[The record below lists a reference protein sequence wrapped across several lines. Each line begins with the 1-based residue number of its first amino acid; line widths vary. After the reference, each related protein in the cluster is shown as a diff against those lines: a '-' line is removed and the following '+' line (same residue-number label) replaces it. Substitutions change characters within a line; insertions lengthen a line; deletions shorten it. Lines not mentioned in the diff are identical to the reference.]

1 MLERDELL
9 RRVGLET
16 HTPTSDFF
24 TGLGLF
30 AVGVLV
36 GAGLGLMF
44 APKRGEDM
52 RAMMTEA
59 WKNRPAARPA
69 RTSRRWAPR
78 RRCRRRRRRA
88 TERPPRGS
96 RSRITPPSRARGDGT
111 QAGSAARLTAH
122 D

>member
-1 MLERDELL
+1 MAMGWKGMRRLLDREELL

-30 AVGVLV
+30 SVGVLV
-36 GAGLGLMF
+36 GAGLGLLF

-59 WKNRPAARPA
+59 WRNRVGRGG
-69 RTSRRWAPR
+69 APEY
-78 RRCRRRRRRA
+78 RA
-88 TERPPRGS
+88 MGGEASAQASSTE
-96 RSRITPPSRARGDGT
+96 
-111 QAGSAARLTAH
+111 H
-122 D
+122 

>member
-1 MLERDELL
+1 MAMGWKGMRRLLDREELL

-30 AVGVLV
+30 SVGVLV
-36 GAGLGLMF
+36 GAGLGLLF

-59 WKNRPAARPA
+59 WRNRVGRGAPEY
-69 RTSRRWAPR
+69 RTMGGEASVQASS
-78 RRCRRRRRRA
+78 
-88 TERPPRGS
+88 TE
-96 RSRITPPSRARGDGT
+96 
-111 QAGSAARLTAH
+111 H
-122 D
+122 